1 MVGVQETIRA
11 ARQRR
16 PFTILGIMIA
26 LLTLASFVFVA
37 TRVGEPGAVTVL
49 GSTVPVV
56 VAKNA
61 IHARELL
68 SADDLVVRQLPLLPV
83 GGFADVKSVGV
94 GAETPRYALIDV
106 PAGQPLV
113 ANALAKSQGEVG
125 GVPPPFLNIAPG
137 YVAMTIPTGEQQGV
151 AGYIQAGDYIGI
163 IAVLD
168 VGSQTVAKTVFT
180 QVHVLQ
186 LGAATFDAA
195 GKPIAKAS
203 TGASS
208 SLTIVVTECDAE
220 YLNWFLARAS
230 LRYVLESHA
239 DYATVQKP
247 SACTIDQAKGVTT
260 ADIATR
266 FGIK

>member
-1 MVGVQETIRA
+1 MVSVQETIKA

-26 LLTLASFVFVA
+26 LLTLGSFVFVA

-49 GSTVPVV
+49 GSTVSVV
-56 VAKNA
+56 VARNA
-61 IHARELL
+61 IHARDPL
-68 SADDLVVRQLPLLPV
+68 SAGDLVVRQLPQLPV
-83 GGFADVKSVGV
+83 GGFADLRSVGLDV
-94 GAETPRYALIDV
+94 QSPKYAIIDI

-137 YVAMTIPTGEQQGV
+137 YIAMTIPTSEQQGV
-151 AGYIQAGDYIGI
+151 AGYIQPGDYIGI

-168 VGSQTVAKTVFT
+168 VGSTTVAKTVFT

-186 LGAATFDAA
+186 LGAASFDSA
-195 GKPIAKAS
+195 GKPIPR
-203 TGASS
+203 TGPSS
-208 SLTIVVTECDAE
+208 SLTIAVTECDAE
-220 YLNWFLARAS
+220 YLIWFLARAS

-239 DYATVQKP
+239 DYATAAKP
-247 SACTIDQAKGVTT
+247 SNCAIDQAKGVTS
-260 ADIATR
+260 ADILAR
-266 FGIK
+266 FGVK